1 MIAQAD
7 LIPQTCNWVD
17 KTTEQNVTPI
27 EYGKVVL
34 LTYTIFEEKKKHIS
48 IHVTISLTFFR
59 VL

>member
-1 MIAQAD
+1 MIAEAD

-34 LTYTIFEEKKKHIS
+34 LTYTIFEEKKN
-48 IHVTISLTFFR
+48 TYQYM
-59 VL
+59 